1 MKKLVL
7 LILCACVLVSL
18 FACGESGKSSGESV
32 AGGKKLKDPA
42 SVDMSAMLGAMVGT
56 LNAGEG
62 ELYCSSSYSGAYEFD
77 DDILS
82 GKFGDLLSGAPECE
96 HMLKYCAFFS
106 DETYGP
112 EYGAFLFD
120 TPENAAEM
128 KNYIETR
135 FADLIKNSYLYP
147 SVDTTLVE
155 NHTVFI
161 DGNWV
166 CYSAVKDNA
175 AFRDAFYA
183 FAEE

>member
-1 MKKLVL
+1 MKKAVL
-7 LILCACVLVSL
+7 ITLCALILVSL
-18 FACGESGKSSGESV
+18 FACGGNAGNAGNAGNGE
-32 AGGKKLKDPA
+32 KKLKDPA
-42 SVDMSAMLGAMVGT
+42 DVDVSAILRESVNR

-62 ELYCSSSYSGAYEFD
+62 ELYCSSPFAGAYEFD

-82 GKFGDLLSGAPECE
+82 GKFGDLLTGAPECE
-96 HMLKYCAFFS
+96 HMVKYCAFFS

-120 TPENAAEM
+120 TPENAEEM
-128 KNYIETR
+128 VKYIKTR

-147 SVDTTLVE
+147 SVDTALAE
-155 NHTVFI
+155 NMTVFT

-175 AFRDAFYA
+175 AFRETFYA